1 MRRMK
6 MRKTKIICTI
16 GPTSDQE
23 DVIRELVRAG
33 MNVARFNFSHDVH
46 EKHKIKIERVRRI
59 AKEEG
64 KTVAILLDTKGPEI
78 RTHDF
83 KDAPVLLHEGKF
95 IDIHT
100 KEEVLGDETRFS
112 QTYEKLAEDVKVGST
127 ILIDDGLL
135 ELEVVVI
142 NEETGVITCKIMNT
156 GTVSDHKGINL
167 PGIKTQLPALT
178 EKDMADLKF
187 GVEMDVDIV
196 AASFIRKSEDV
207 LAIRKALRNLGAD
220 DVFVMSKIENQEGVD
235 NVEDIIKY
243 SDGVMVAR
251 GDMGV
256 EIPLEQV
263 PGIQKKIIE
272 ICNLMGKPVVTAT
285 QMLESM
291 VRYPRPTRAEVSDVA
306 NAIFDGS
313 DCIMLSGETANGKY
327 PVEAVETMD
336 LIAKDAESRIKHDHV
351 ISKMMASH
359 GSSVPIAISLASV
372 TTAYELG
379 ASAIISATVSG
390 STAKN
395 VSRFRPECPVLAIT
409 PSESVARKL
418 SVYWG
423 VYPIVAE
430 LFESTDE
437 MIDNTAAIAKERGF
451 VHDGELV
458 VITAGLPINF
468 VGSTNMIKVHL
479 IGEVLVQGK
488 RTHITDQIVSGV
500 VNKADSA
507 DDAENE
513 IQSGDILVVH
523 ALTDKYMD
531 VIHRVSGVIVE
542 TNQVTPDIS
551 VEALKHD
558 IPIIAEAVNAMSV
571 LTEGT
576 LVTIDGKR
584 SLVINGRTVLKS

>member
-1 MRRMK
+1 

-16 GPTSDQE
+16 GPTSESE
-23 DVIRELVRAG
+23 DAIRALIQAG
-33 MNVARFNFSHDVH
+33 MNVSRHNFSHDTH
-46 EKHKIKIERVRRI
+46 TNHRMKMERVRRI
-59 AKEEG
+59 AEEEG

-83 KDAPVLLHEGKF
+83 KDAPVLLEEGNL
-95 IDIHT
+95 IDIYT
-100 KEEVLGDETRFS
+100 KEEILGDATRFS
-112 QTYEKLAEDVKVGST
+112 LTYNKLAEDVEVGSR
-127 ILIDDGLL
+127 ILIDDGLIA
-135 ELEVVVI
+135 LEVVSVDLVS
-142 NEETGVITCKIMNT
+142 GVIKAKILNS
-156 GTVSDHKGINL
+156 GTVSNHKGINL

-178 EKDMADLKF
+178 EKDLEDLAF
-187 GVEMDVDIV
+187 GVEMGVDIV
-196 AASFIRKSEDV
+196 AASFIRKADDV
-207 LAIRKALRNLGAD
+207 LAIRKVLRNLGAED
-220 DVFVMSKIENQEGVD
+220 IFLMSKIENQEGVD
-235 NVEDIIKY
+235 NVEEIVKY
-243 SDGVMVAR
+243 SDGIMVAR

-272 ICNLMGKPVVTAT
+272 LCNLSGKPVVTAT

-291 VRYPRPTRAEVSDVA
+291 VRFPRPTRAEVSDVA
-306 NAIFDGS
+306 NAILDGT

-327 PVEAVETMD
+327 PVEAVKTMVKISED
-336 LIAKDAESRIKHDHV
+336 VEGRIKHDKV
-351 ISKMMASH
+351 LSKLMMSH
-359 GSSVPIAISLASV
+359 ASSVPMAISLASV

-395 VSRFRPECPVLAIT
+395 VSRFRPECPILAIT
-409 PSESVARKL
+409 PSKSVARKL

-430 LFESTDE
+430 LYESTDE
-437 MIDNTAAIAKERGF
+437 MIDSTADIAKKKGF
-451 VHDGELV
+451 VKDGELV

-479 IGEVLVQGK
+479 IGDVLLQGK
-488 RTHITDQIVSGV
+488 RTHETKQVVSGV
-500 VNKADSA
+500 IKKAINVRMA
-507 DDAENE
+507 DEKISD
-513 IQSGDILVVH
+513 GDILVVNS
-523 ALTDKYMD
+523 LTDDYINI
-531 VIHRVSGVIVE
+531 IHKAAGVIVE
-542 TNQVTPDIS
+542 TNQVTPEIS
-551 VEALKHD
+551 VEAMKHD
-558 IPIIAEAVNAMSV
+558 IPVIAEALEAMSV

>member
-1 MRRMK
+1 

-16 GPTSDQE
+16 GPTSDSE
-23 DVIRELVRAG
+23 EKVRELISAG
-33 MNVARFNFSHDVH
+33 MNIARFNFSHDVH
-46 EKHKIKIERVRRI
+46 ENHKKKMETVRRE
-59 AKEEG
+59 AEKQD
-64 KTVAILLDTKGPEI
+64 KLVAILLDTKGPEI

-83 KDAPVLLHEGKF
+83 KDAPVLLHEGNF

-100 KEEVLGDETRFS
+100 KEEILGDDKKFS
-112 QTYEKLAEDVKVGST
+112 LSYEKLAEDVNIGSR
-127 ILIDDGLL
+127 ILVDDGLVA
-135 ELEVVVI
+135 LEVTAM
-142 NEETGVITCKIMNT
+142 NEATGVITCKILNS
-156 GTVSDHKGINL
+156 GTISNHKGINL
-167 PGIKTQLPALT
+167 PGVKTQLPALT
-178 EKDMADLKF
+178 EKDLDDLRF
-187 GVEMDVDIV
+187 GVEMGVDIV
-196 AASFIRKSEDV
+196 AASFIRKAEDV
-207 LAIRKALRNLGAD
+207 LAIRKVLRNLGGED
-220 DVFVMSKIENQEGVD
+220 IFLMSKIENQEGVD
-235 NVEDIIKY
+235 NVEEIIKY

-263 PGIQKKIIE
+263 PGIQKHIIDL
-272 ICNLMGKPVVTAT
+272 CNKAGKPVVTAT

-291 VRYPRPTRAEVSDVA
+291 VRFPRPTRAEVSDVA

-327 PVEAVETMD
+327 PVESVETMVK
-336 LIAKDAESRIKHDHV
+336 IAEDAESRINHDK
-351 ISKMMASH
+351 IITKMMLTHA
-359 GSSVPIAISLASV
+359 SSVPIAISLASV

-409 PSESVARKL
+409 PSKSVARKL
-418 SVYWG
+418 LLYWG

-430 LFESTDE
+430 LYNSTDE
-437 MIDNTAAIAKERGF
+437 MIDTTSEIAKKRGF

-479 IGEVLVQGK
+479 IGEVLLQGK
-488 RTHITDQIVSGV
+488 RTHETKQIVSGV
-500 VNKADSA
+500 IKKAISVQT
-507 DDAENE
+507 AEE
-513 IQSGDILVVH
+513 KIQAGDILVVNS
-523 ALTDKYMD
+523 LNDTYMD
-531 VIHRVSGVIVE
+531 IIHKVSGVIVE

-551 VEALKHD
+551 VEAMKHD
-558 IPIIAEAVNAMSV
+558 IPVIAEAANAMSV

>member
-1 MRRMK
+1 

-16 GPTSDQE
+16 GPTSE
-23 DVIRELVRAG
+23 SEEAIRELIEAG
-33 MNVARFNFSHDVH
+33 MNVSRHNFSHDTH
-46 EKHKIKIERVRRI
+46 ANHRMKMERVRKI
-59 AKEEG
+59 AEEQG

-78 RTHDF
+78 RTHNF
-83 KDAPVLLHEGKF
+83 KDAPVQLEEGKF

-100 KEEVLGDETRFS
+100 KEEILGDATKFS
-112 QTYEKLAEDVKVGST
+112 LTYNKLAEDVEVGSR
-127 ILIDDGLL
+127 ILIDDGLVA
-135 ELEVVVI
+135 LEVVSV
-142 NEETGVITCKIMNT
+142 ELVSGVIKAKILNS
-156 GTVSDHKGINL
+156 GTVSNHKGINL

-178 EKDMADLKF
+178 EKDLEDLAF
-187 GVEMDVDIV
+187 GVEMGVDIV
-196 AASFIRKSEDV
+196 AASFIRKADDV
-207 LAIRKALRNLGAD
+207 LAIRKVLRNLGAD
-220 DVFVMSKIENQEGVD
+220 DIFLMSKIENQEGVD
-235 NVEDIIKY
+235 NVEEIVKY

-272 ICNLMGKPVVTAT
+272 LCNLAGKPVVTAT

-291 VRYPRPTRAEVSDVA
+291 VRFPRPTRAEVSDVA
-306 NAIFDGS
+306 NAILDGT

-327 PVEAVETMD
+327 PVEAVKTMVKISED
-336 LIAKDAESRIKHDHV
+336 VEGRIKHDKV
-351 ISKMMASH
+351 LSKLMMSH
-359 GSSVPIAISLASV
+359 ASSVPMAISLASV

-395 VSRFRPECPVLAIT
+395 VSRFRPECPILAIT
-409 PSESVARKL
+409 PSKNVARKL

-430 LFESTDE
+430 LYESTDE
-437 MIDNTAAIAKERGF
+437 MIDSTAEIAKKKGF
-451 VHDGELV
+451 VKDGELV

-479 IGEVLVQGK
+479 IGDVLLQGK
-488 RTHITDQIVSGV
+488 RTHETKQVVSGV
-500 VNKADSA
+500 IKKAINFKMA
-507 DDAENE
+507 DEKISD
-513 IQSGDILVVH
+513 GDILVVN
-523 ALTDKYMD
+523 ALTDDYLNI
-531 VIHRVSGVIVE
+531 IHKTAGVIVE
-542 TNQVTPDIS
+542 TNQVTPEIS
-551 VEALKHD
+551 VEAMKHD
-558 IPIIAEAVNAMSV
+558 IPVIAEALDAMSV

>member
-23 DVIRELVRAG
+23 DVIRKLVLAG

-46 EKHKIKIERVRRI
+46 EKHKLKIERVRRI

-83 KDAPVLLHEGKF
+83 KDAPVLLHEGNF

-100 KEEVLGDETRFS
+100 REEILGDETKFS
-112 QTYEKLAEDVKVGST
+112 QTYEKLAEDVSVGST

-135 ELEVVVI
+135 ALEVMKI
-142 NEETGVITCKIMNT
+142 NDETGVITCKILNT

-178 EKDMADLKF
+178 EKDMDDLRF
-187 GVEMDVDIV
+187 GVEMGVDIV

-235 NVEDIIKY
+235 NVEEIIKY
-243 SDGVMVAR
+243 SDGIMVAR

-272 ICNLMGKPVVTAT
+272 VCNLMGKPVVTAT

-327 PVEAVETMD
+327 PVEAVETMNR
-336 LIAKDAESRIKHDHV
+336 IAIDAESRIKHDHV
-351 ISKMMASH
+351 IAKMMASH

-390 STAKN
+390 STARN
-395 VSRFRPECPVLAIT
+395 VSRFRPECPILAIT

-451 VHDGELV
+451 VNDGELV

-479 IGEVLVQGK
+479 IGEVLLQGK
-488 RTHITDQIVSGV
+488 RTHVTNQIVSGV

-507 DDAENE
+507 HDAENE

-542 TNQVTPDIS
+542 TNQITPDIS

-558 IPIIAEAVNAMSV
+558 IPIIAEALNAMSV
-571 LTEGT
+571 LKEGT

>member
-1 MRRMK
+1 

-23 DVIRELVRAG
+23 DVIRKLVRAG

-46 EKHKIKIERVRRI
+46 EKHKLKIERVRRI

-83 KDAPVLLHEGKF
+83 KDAPVLLHEGNF

-100 KEEVLGDETRFS
+100 REEILGDETKFS
-112 QTYEKLAEDVKVGST
+112 QTYEKLAEDVSVGST

-135 ELEVVVI
+135 ALEVMVI
-142 NEETGVITCKIMNT
+142 NDETGVITCKILNT

-178 EKDMADLKF
+178 EKDMDDLRF
-187 GVEMDVDIV
+187 GVEMGVDIV

-235 NVEDIIKY
+235 NVEEIIKY

-327 PVEAVETMD
+327 PVEAVETMNR
-336 LIAKDAESRIKHDHV
+336 IAIDAESRIKHDHV
-351 ISKMMASH
+351 IAKMMASH

-379 ASAIISATVSG
+379 ATAIISATVSG
-390 STAKN
+390 STARN
-395 VSRFRPECPVLAIT
+395 VSRFRPECPILAIT

-451 VHDGELV
+451 VNDGELV

-488 RTHITDQIVSGV
+488 GTHVTNQIVSGV

-571 LTEGT
+571 LKEGT